1 MLGPIGLVTTGL
13 IGLYSIT
20 KMINAAREKERQKL
34 EAFSDVITVSTD
46 KLKFLSEQFNFVP
59 VKGSL
64 ESFGKDLERTSVV
77 VRSAR
82 EELKASEGFQ
92 QTYGQNID
100 QVRGMSDQQAQTAL
114 SFMGLDLISQG
125 MAREQVQLLIDTIK
139 EEAGKKDLKFDFKSI
154 TFDEK
159 GMKGLNS
166 QFDVSIKEFA
176 TTAQNGFEKVF
187 QQVGVGVGRGTRI
200 QIVEKLV
207 PNAEAKAAIKNAGA
221 LVGSYAE
228 SLNRLATSGS
238 IGLEDLTKIT
248 DTMFASIAKAA
259 PDASM
264 QIRIFNAT
272 LNAIDPA
279 LSKAVKGVKDL
290 KDMQLLLKAAIAGVS
305 ANLIASAALAFRTA
319 DALNKVAAAN
329 LRAFGVQDLTADQAR
344 ARGVAD
350 GRAVDFRILLNK
362 EMEKE
367 LALAKELNK
376 VQGTISGSGDGTK
389 KEDSPFA
396 LAVKQLQNQQKELKN
411 TTTAYNMLKKA
422 GFDSAT
428 ALEYAKDSV
437 IALGL
442 ATGTIKTD
450 QLEKIKTLMI
460 DIEKRSSSAAIR
472 DFLTSLRNENTLKE
486 SFSGIIPSL
495 LAMGATF
502 EDIETIV
509 NNPTLMNAFVDKSVT
524 AEDRT
529 RRIKEYLDAIRTGE
543 AIDININ
550 LQTPEGIQK
559 EFDKRKSAAMEYYD
573 VLEREIQDRFEEPIK
588 AAEKAAADAADNVK
602 KIQDEIDG
610 LQKTITTKQRNIE
623 ETINRPI
630 EELQQSINDL
640 QRKIEMEF
648 DRPLGLLQ
656 DESSRLSEDLTI
668 MDKAAEGINAKYDA
682 QAAALEKVSE
692 INQDIIGQQKQQIG
706 LADALTQGDIS
717 AAANAAQEM
726 RASRAEAASR
736 GAGNIIQAAR
746 DAELGALRSPSGLTR
761 DQIAQRQY
769 EIDRQ
774 SFALTSQRKLVE
786 NEILINQDKIY
797 ALEQKRIPLVA
808 EIRGIEDNILSIQN
822 GRLATAQSAQ
832 IAADLALE
840 TRRKELQTELDT
852 IDAQRER
859 WEDAQLAID
868 MAKVKGK
875 EFQDQLIVSEGVAK
889 GIADK
894 WNSIQSKDIVLR
906 ITEIRTVIINE
917 VKGTTVK
924 KAFGG
929 KIKKM
934 ASGGVVP
941 GTGLIDKVPAL
952 LTPGEFVIN
961 KESAKTFGPLL
972 NKINESKF
980 PSFLNAGYSQEK
992 YNAEPSLVIS
1002 APSRTSV
1009 NTISDNSNTVYNY
1022 SVGITVGGSSATPDT
1037 IAKAVLGE
1045 IKYIDSQRIRGQ
1057 R

>member
-1 MLGPIGLVTTGL
+1 MPGDLAKT
-13 IGLYSIT
+13 
-20 KMINAAREKERQKL
+20 AAGIKNT
-34 EAFSDVITVSTD
+34 SD
-46 KLKFLSEQFNFVP
+46 
-59 VKGSL
+59 
-64 ESFGKDLERTSVV
+64 
-77 VRSAR
+77 
-82 EELKASEGFQ
+82 
-92 QTYGQNID
+92 
-100 QVRGMSDQQAQTAL
+100 
-114 SFMGLDLISQG
+114 
-125 MAREQVQLLIDTIK
+125 QLLIAQAAMLGVSTITADMIK
-139 EEAGKKDLKFDFKSI
+139 QLRSASESSDGGAARAANRVRAKIKKD
-154 TFDEK
+154 
-159 GMKGLNS
+159 M
-166 QFDVSIKEFA
+166 
-176 TTAQNGFEKVF
+176 
-187 QQVGVGVGRGTRI
+187 
-200 QIVEKLV
+200 
-207 PNAEAKAAIKNAGA
+207 AAIQEMFD
-221 LVGSYAE
+221 LVKAE
-228 SLNRLATSGS
+228 T
-238 IGLEDLTKIT
+238 DKI
-248 DTMFASIAKAA
+248 
-259 PDASM
+259 
-264 QIRIFNAT
+264 N
-272 LNAIDPA
+272 
-279 LSKAVKGVKDL
+279 KGTGTGGGEK
-290 KDMQLLLKAAIAGVS
+290 S
-305 ANLIASAALAFRTA
+305 AF
-319 DALNKVAAAN
+319 
-329 LRAFGVQDLTADQAR
+329 Q
-344 ARGVAD
+344 
-350 GRAVDFRILLNK
+350 
-362 EMEKE
+362 
-367 LALAKELNK
+367 LALE
-376 VQGTISGSGDGTK
+376 
-389 KEDSPFA
+389 A
-396 LAVKQLQNQQKELKN
+396 LQKQRDELKN
-411 TTTAYNMLKKA
+411 STTAFNILRKA
-422 GFDSAT
+422 GIDAET
-428 ALEYAKDSV
+428 ALKYASDPV

-442 ATGTIKTD
+442 ATKNLKVDKIE
-450 QLEKIKTLMI
+450 QLVGLMKQIDPLLETEGVRKFFTGINAETKLKGELSKIVPQI
-460 DIEKRSSSAAIR
+460 A
-472 DFLTSLRNENTLKE
+472 
-486 SFSGIIPSL
+486 
-495 LAMGATF
+495 AMGGTL
-502 EDIETIV
+502 ENIQNILQ
-509 NNPTLMNAFVDKSVT
+509 NPELVSYLTNPLLT
-524 AEDRT
+524 AEQRAE
-529 RRIKEYLDAIRTGE
+529 RIKRYLDSIRLGND
-543 AIDININ
+543 IDLKIN
-550 LQTPEGIQK
+550 LETSEGIEQ
-559 EFDKRKSAAMEYYD
+559 EFERRKSMAMEYYD
-573 VLEREIQDRFEEPIK
+573 VLEREIQDRFEAPIR
-588 AAEKAAADAADNVK
+588 AAEKAAQDAADNVK

-610 LQKTITTKQRNIE
+610 LQSNIATKQRNIE
-623 ETINRPI
+623 LTINRPI

-640 QRKIEMEF
+640 QRRIEMEF
-648 DRPLGLLQ
+648 DRPLGILQ
-656 DESSRLSEDLTI
+656 EESSVLSEQLTI

-682 QAAALEKVSE
+682 QAAALEKISE

-736 GAGNIIQAAR
+736 GAGNIVQAAR
-746 DAELGALRSPSGLTR
+746 DAELGALRSPTGLTR

-808 EIRGIEDNILSIQN
+808 EIRNIEDNILSIQN

-875 EFQDQLIVSEGVAK
+875 EFQDQLVVSEGVAK

-906 ITEIRTVIINE
+906 ITEIRTVIVNE